1 MSRRAAGF
9 TARRRVPAGT
19 GGADLAGGD
28 AEHFAAAVAALTAAF
43 GDPTRRDIYLWVHRG
58 GRPVTAAEVSATF
71 ALHPNVARH
80 HLDKLTAGGYLTAE
94 QGPPGTG
101 RGAGRP
107 SRRYRP
113 SARTAALGLP
123 APRDDLVGT
132 LLARAL
138 EELEPTRSEALAE
151 DVGAEY
157 GRALAGRIAP
167 GTTHRSAHTAV
178 GVVAEA
184 LTAHGFAARREGT
197 GRSLAIVSEHCP
209 FGEAARRYPHVMCAL
224 DRGLIRGLM
233 EGLHG
238 RAVAPRLVAS
248 RPEGDGCCV
257 TRVAYDS

>member
-1 MSRRAAGF
+1 MPRRAAGL
-9 TARRRVPAGT
+9 TARRPAPAGF
-19 GGADLAGGD
+19 GGADPDRGD
-28 AEHFAAAVAALTAAF
+28 AEDFAAAVAALTAAF

-58 GRPVTAAEVSATF
+58 GGPVTAAQVAETF

-80 HLDKLTAGGYLTAE
+80 HLEKLTAGGYLTAE
-94 QGPPGTG
+94 QGAPGAG

-138 EELEPTRSEALAE
+138 EELAPARAEALAE

-157 GRALAGRIAP
+157 GRALAERIAP
-167 GTTHRSAHTAV
+167 GSAHRSAQTAV
-178 GVVAEA
+178 TAVAEV
-184 LTAHGFAARREGT
+184 LTAHGFAARSEAA
-197 GRSLAIVSEHCP
+197 GRRLSIVSEHCP

-238 RAVAPRLVAS
+238 RSVDPRLVAS
-248 RPEGDGCCV
+248 RPGGDGCCV
-257 TRVAYDS
+257 TRL